1 VEEKNKVL
9 FESIELGRDYAVRPE
24 FYVPYEGEAA
34 LKSLERAKSLG
45 EFLKRYPQQGEAAD
59 ALAKAESIPT
69 NEWKYLPV
77 LGREDWIA
85 LLDQSGMIRGFLKG
99 DGF

>member
-1 VEEKNKVL
+1 MDGRQGPIVSQNSSIVVL
-9 FESIELGRDYAVRPE
+9 SWKFRSPEDVRNI
-24 FYVPYEGEAA
+24 
-34 LKSLERAKSLG
+34 K
-45 EFLKRYPQQGEAAD
+45 
-59 ALAKAESIPT
+59 SIPT